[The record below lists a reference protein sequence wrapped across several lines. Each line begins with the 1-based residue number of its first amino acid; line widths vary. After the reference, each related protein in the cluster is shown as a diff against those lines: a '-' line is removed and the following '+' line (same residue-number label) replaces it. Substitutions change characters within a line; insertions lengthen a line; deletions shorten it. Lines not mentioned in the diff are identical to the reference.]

1 MSARLPRIVIVDHYD
16 SYTRNLLSLLSESID
31 PTPTSEEIAAR
42 VVVLPHTHPALSPE
56 NFAAELLPNV
66 DALILSPGPGVSTRK
81 EDFGTSEALL
91 RRPDLVQVPIL
102 GICLGHQ
109 GIATTLGGSMRRLKS
124 PVHGTKR
131 ALSVV
136 RGTSRIMDGIDD
148 GTEMVCYNSLV
159 VDEKSAYSLTS
170 TSS

>member
-1 MSARLPRIVIVDHYD
+1 
-16 SYTRNLLSLLSESID
+16 
-31 PTPTSEEIAAR
+31 
-42 VVVLPHTHPALSPE
+42 
-56 NFAAELLPNV
+56 
-66 DALILSPGPGVSTRK
+66 
-81 EDFGTSEALL
+81 
-91 RRPDLVQVPIL
+91 
-102 GICLGHQ
+102 
-109 GIATTLGGSMRRLKS
+109 MRRLKS